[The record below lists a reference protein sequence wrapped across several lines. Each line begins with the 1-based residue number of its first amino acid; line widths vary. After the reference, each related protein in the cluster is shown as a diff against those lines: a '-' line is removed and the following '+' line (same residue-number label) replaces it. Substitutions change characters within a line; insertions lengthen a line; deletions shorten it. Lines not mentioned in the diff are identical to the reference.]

1 MSCLVTIDG
10 PTGSGKSTV
19 GRLLAKK
26 LQYHYLDTGA
36 MYRAVALAIR
46 RAGMEVQNEEEIG
59 IICSGL
65 DIRFIHEG
73 NSIRTYLGNEDVTEA
88 IREPLIDLMASN
100 VSAIDSVRKVMI
112 RLQRKIASQGPL
124 VAEGR
129 DMGTVVFPEA
139 QHKFYLDASLEVR
152 VNRRFLER
160 QNKGESISREK
171 VKEDLIRRDYQDMNR
186 YLSPLRPARDAK
198 IIDTTKLT
206 ANGVVERIMKDMK
219 IGNNRGM

>member
-1 MSCLVTIDG
+1 MNRLVTIDG

-73 NSIRTYLGNEDVTEA
+73 NSIRTYL
-88 IREPLIDLMASN
+88 
-100 VSAIDSVRKVMI
+100 
-112 RLQRKIASQGPL
+112 
-124 VAEGR
+124 
-129 DMGTVVFPEA
+129 
-139 QHKFYLDASLEVR
+139 
-152 VNRRFLER
+152 
-160 QNKGESISREK
+160 
-171 VKEDLIRRDYQDMNR
+171 
-186 YLSPLRPARDAK
+186 
-198 IIDTTKLT
+198 
-206 ANGVVERIMKDMK
+206 
-219 IGNNRGM
+219 

>member
-1 MSCLVTIDG
+1 
-10 PTGSGKSTV
+10 
-19 GRLLAKK
+19 
-26 LQYHYLDTGA
+26 
-36 MYRAVALAIR
+36 
-46 RAGMEVQNEEEIG
+46 MEVQNEEEIG

>member
-1 MSCLVTIDG
+1 MNRLVTIDG

-206 ANGVVERIMKDMK
+206 PNGVVERIMKDMK
-219 IGNNRGM
+219 IGKNRGM

>member
-1 MSCLVTIDG
+1 
-10 PTGSGKSTV
+10 
-19 GRLLAKK
+19 
-26 LQYHYLDTGA
+26 
-36 MYRAVALAIR
+36 
-46 RAGMEVQNEEEIG
+46 MEVQNEEEIG

-139 QHKFYLDASLEVR
+139 QDKFYLDASLEVR

-186 YLSPLRPARDAK
+186 YLSPLRPARDGK

-206 ANGVVERIMKDMK
+206 PNGVVERIMKDMK
-219 IGNNRGM
+219 IGKNRGM